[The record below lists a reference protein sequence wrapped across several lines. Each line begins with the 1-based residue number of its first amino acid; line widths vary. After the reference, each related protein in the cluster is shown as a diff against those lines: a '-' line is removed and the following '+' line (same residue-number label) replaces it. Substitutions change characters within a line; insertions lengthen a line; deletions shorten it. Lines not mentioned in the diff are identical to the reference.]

1 MGICGSKEDVSQQPQ
16 DAARSPRPEPGIH
29 ELYRE
34 GRELGRGHFARVV
47 ECTRIADGKRF
58 AMKMI
63 AKKEMV
69 SQDVVRKEIAILRK
83 VGQHQYIVSLV
94 DVQED
99 RKHFY
104 LIMDLCPGG
113 DLFSKI
119 VEEGNYSE
127 EQARKTCKQLA
138 SALMWIH
145 KKGVTHRD
153 LKPENILLVENDLSS
168 DIKVADFGLSK
179 LMKPNQEIMKTV
191 CGTWAYCAPEVLK
204 KVAYKQDVDC
214 WTLGVL
220 MYILLS
226 GYHPFDVY
234 GDLNEKDLMDK
245 IQACEYD
252 FNDPVWANVSD
263 SAKDLIKK
271 LLKIDTKSRLSLQDF
286 MNSAWIQN
294 VQTEEK
300 KGTRNTMVAERLA
313 KFNDSKFRMV
323 VDAGQTVL
331 EQGAIAAQAGE
342 VAAQVGGMILEEKDP
357 VG

>member
-1 MGICGSKEDVSQQPQ
+1 MGICGSKEDVADQNPESKEVNK
-16 DAARSPRPEPGIH
+16 PEPRIE

-47 ECTRIADGKRF
+47 ECTRIKDQQKF
-58 AMKMI
+58 AMKI
-63 AKKEMV
+63 INKKEMV
-69 SQDVVRKEIAILRK
+69 SQDVVRREIEILKK
-83 VGQHQYIVSLV
+83 VGTHENIVSLV

-127 EQARKTCKQLA
+127 RQAQKTCTQLA
-138 SALMWIH
+138 TALLFIH
-145 KKGVTHRD
+145 SKDVTHRD
-153 LKPENILLVENDLSS
+153 LKPENILLVTDSLESN
-168 DIKVADFGLSK
+168 IKVADFGLSK

-204 KVAYKQDVDC
+204 KSPYKQEVDC

-234 GDLNEKDLMDK
+234 GDLNEKDLMQK
-245 IQACEYD
+245 IQDCQYD
-252 FNDPVWANVSD
+252 FDDPVWTSVSQN
-263 SAKDLIKK
+263 AKDLIKA
-271 LLKIDTKSRLSLQDF
+271 LLQTDTEKRMTLEDYLKSP
-286 MNSAWIQN
+286 WITGEN
-294 VQTEEK
+294 ASTARTTV
-300 KGTRNTMVAERLA
+300 VAERL
-313 KFNDSKFRMV
+313 KNFNESKFRMAVEVQGV
-323 VDAGQTVL
+323 VAIK
-331 EQGAIAAQAGE
+331 QGDVIQ
-342 VAAQVGGMILEEKDP
+342 EEAEGKNP
-357 VG
+357 G